1 MSNKSAG
8 NTQAARRE
16 EARKL
21 AEKMKKE
28 QERAERR
35 SRMIILISVIAG
47 LAVVGGLIAFI
58 LSKAPKDIAADI
70 TAIPADVAAPS
81 NADEIGAF
89 TYYKG
94 EMIDEAPADVPVM
107 DVYLDMMCH
116 YCAQFEATH
125 ADWLRQAADNGE
137 LVYRIHPVAVTN
149 SSYATTLGAV
159 YASLLERDPKQS
171 FDFAIWAFDNQ
182 NANGLSDD
190 QITTFLKN
198 VGVSDSDIDDAL
210 SGKYERFLRASSIIA
225 NNDPD
230 LKNADG
236 YFGTPSVFLN
246 NARLTAQ
253 WNDEEAF
260 KAEVEK
266 AITDAGSNK

>member
-35 SRMIILISVIAG
+35 SRMIILISVVVG

-58 LSKAPKDIAADI
+58 LSKAPKDIASDI
-70 TAIPADVAAPS
+70 TTIPEDVVSPS

-89 TYYKG
+89 TYFEG
-94 EMIDEAPADVPVM
+94 EIIDQAPADVPVI
-107 DVYLDMMCH
+107 DIYLDMMCH
-116 YCAQFEATH
+116 FCAQFEATH
-125 ADWLRQAADNGE
+125 SDWLREAADNGE
-137 LVYRIHPVAVTN
+137 LAYRIHPVAVTN

-159 YASLLERDPKQS
+159 YASLLELDPKQS
-171 FDFAIWAFDNQ
+171 FDFAVWAFDNQ
-182 NANGLSDD
+182 NSNGLSDD

-198 VGVSDSDIDDAL
+198 VDVPDADIKEAL

-253 WNDEEAF
+253 WNDAEAF
-260 KAEVEK
+260 KAEVQQ
-266 AITDAGSNK
+266 AITDAGTNK